1 MEVVDQ
7 EMATDEA
14 SQSIAPVEDAPL
26 PPQDGD
32 DTAAALTFL
41 IFVYLFFFSFSVN
54 FFLGAQCVLGFF
66 ILLLEQYF
74 HSNLRKMFLP
84 SVYGFLLF
92 LSLQLYQ

>member
-1 MEVVDQ
+1 MRPPNPLLLLKMLLYLLKMVTIQ
-7 EMATDEA
+7 
-14 SQSIAPVEDAPL
+14 PL
-26 PPQDGD
+26 PEPSLSSS
-32 DTAAALTFL
+32 T
-41 IFVYLFFFSFSVN
+41 FFFSFSVN
-54 FFLGAQCVLGFF
+54 FFLGAQCVLGFL